1 MACDYDAGMKR
12 SMKILGAFLA
22 GGLLVSCAEGTPSTP
37 TTVTET
43 VTATATVTAEPESN
57 PDEALLE
64 KAIREY
70 TAAFFTDA
78 KSAYGLLSE
87 KCQGARPYA
96 EYVQVI
102 ELAKITYPDGSE
114 IETLETTINGEKAT
128 ATYSLEHSELNQTNE
143 SWIKE
148 SDGWKYNQC

>member
-1 MACDYDAGMKR
+1 MRIFGV
-12 SMKILGAFLA
+12 FLA
-22 GGLLVSCAEGTPSTP
+22 VGLLVSCAEGTPSTP

-43 VTATATVTAEPESN
+43 VTATATVTETATVTAEPEGN

-64 KAIREY
+64 EAIRDY

-87 KCQGARPYA
+87 KCQGANPYA
-96 EYVQVI
+96 EYAPVI

-148 SDGWKYNQC
+148 SDGWRYNQC